1 MLSFVL
7 PSCQVSWF
15 FPVRSYAPHKTATM
29 QLQPAPP
36 PSFFN
41 APSPLFFCLI
51 FPWKNTRQVWQEMRQ
66 MAGMTGG
73 TFFWVFFFLERENER
88 EHRHM
93 PLPPKRSTC
102 WTGNKREKIQP
113 CRSTDTH
120 TDILF
125 THTHKNTLHMP
136 SIISLFDALASGLIG
151 ILRVWQLNIRMMEM
165 SLSRGGLWLTCELVA
180 NIQCL
185 TCPLAGS
192 VHAR

>member
-73 TFFWVFFFLERENER
+73 TFFWVFFFGKRKWKGTQTHDAPPQTLYLLDRQQAWENTTVSV
-88 EHRHM
+88 HRHTHWYSFYAHTQKHTAYA
-93 PLPPKRSTC
+93 LY
-102 WTGNKREKIQP
+102 NKP
-113 CRSTDTH
+113 VWC
-120 TDILF
+120 F
-125 THTHKNTLHMP
+125 
-136 SIISLFDALASGLIG
+136 GLG
-151 ILRVWQLNIRMMEM
+151 
-165 SLSRGGLWLTCELVA
+165 A
-180 NIQCL
+180 NRHSE
-185 TCPLAGS
+185 S
-192 VHAR
+192 VTA